1 FCLVHQF
8 LLLEDYDRHTEE
20 LLAAKEKETE
30 KEMAKLEDDMRVIT
44 KNLGFNVRIL
54 PRELNLRDFHT
65 KDFADKYMPEEY
77 ATRLAQ
83 SRIVT
88 INHLM
93 PTLQQRV
100 IWKEQKDL
108 PIILVGT
115 RGEVP
120 IKYQDKKKPILDAV
134 PPGKIVLGYWPQ
146 QGYKPGD
153 KLVLLGHNFTVH
165 KLHP

>member
-1 FCLVHQF
+1 MSIGRMVLREILYRKFGFLLSMLAVAVAVFCLVHQF

-83 SRIVT
+83 SRVVS
-88 INHLM
+88 INHLL
-93 PTLQQRV
+93 PTLQQRL
-100 IWKEQKDL
+100 IWKEQNDL

-120 IKYQDKKKPILDAV
+120 ILYQDKDRKSV
-134 PPGKIVLGYWPQ
+134 V
-146 QGYKPGD
+146 
-153 KLVLLGHNFTVH
+153 
-165 KLHP
+165 